1 MDDTLPPETETASGY
16 ERTTLRQFNIFPEN
30 RVGRLSVLLHALED
44 GCQAVNAINI
54 EESADAALVR
64 LICSDPTVGR
74 RCLLDAGF
82 SFSESDVLAVVLP
95 VYQDAPLISIC
106 RALLAAEIN
115 IHYAYP
121 MMRCRLGPAVIL
133 YVDDR
138 TLAAQILIRKQFQLV
153 GETDLKREDDDSYRE
168 GND

>member
-1 MDDTLPPETETASGY
+1 MEDILPPETGTAAGF
-16 ERTTLRQFNIFPEN
+16 ERTTLRQFNVFLEN
-30 RVGRLSVLLHALED
+30 RVGRLSHLLHAFD
-44 GCQAVNAINI
+44 NGCQDVNAISI

-64 LICSDPTVGR
+64 MICADPTVGR

-95 VYQDAPLISIC
+95 TGRDSPLIDIC
-106 RALLAAEIN
+106 RALLTAEIN

-121 MMRCRLGPAVIL
+121 MMRCRTGPAVIL

-138 TLAAQILIRKQFQLV
+138 TLAAQILIRKHFQLV
-153 GETDLKREDDDSYRE
+153 GESDLKLQQDDHDF
-168 GND
+168 D

>member
-1 MDDTLPPETETASGY
+1 MQDLLPPDTGTGAGF
-16 ERTTLRQFNIFPEN
+16 ERTTLRQFNIFLEN
-30 RVGRLSVLLHALED
+30 RVGRLSLLLHALEE
-44 GCQAVNAINI
+44 GGQAVNAINI

-64 LICSDPTVGR
+64 LICSDPTIGR

-95 VYQDAPLISIC
+95 AKQAFPLISIC

-121 MMRCRLGPAVIL
+121 MMRNPRGPAIIL

-138 TLAAQILIRKQFQLV
+138 TLAAQILIRKSFQLV
-153 GETDLKREDDDSYRE
+153 GESDLRPPADQDA
-168 GND
+168 

>member
-1 MDDTLPPETETASGY
+1 MNDLLPPDTGTSSGF
-16 ERTTLRQFNIFPEN
+16 ERTTLRQFNIFLEN
-30 RVGRLSVLLHALED
+30 RVGRLSLLLHALEE
-44 GCQAVNAINI
+44 GGQHVNAINI

-64 LICSDPTVGR
+64 LICCDATIGR

-95 VYQDAPLISIC
+95 PKQSFPLISIC

-121 MMRCRLGPAVIL
+121 MMRCPRGPAIIL

-138 TLAAQILIRKQFQLV
+138 TLASQILIRKGFQLV
-153 GETDLKREDDDSYRE
+153 GESDIRPSPTSDHDD
-168 GND
+168 

>member
-1 MDDTLPPETETASGY
+1 MEDILPPETGTAAGF
-16 ERTTLRQFNIFPEN
+16 ERTTLRQFNIFLEN
-30 RVGRLSVLLHALED
+30 RVGRLSHLLHAFDD

-64 LICSDPTVGR
+64 MICADPKVGR
-74 RCLLDAGF
+74 RCLLEAGF

-95 VYQDAPLISIC
+95 DDRESPLIDIC
-106 RALLAAEIN
+106 RALLSAEIN

-121 MMRCRLGPAVIL
+121 MMRCRYQSAVIL

-138 TLAAQILIRKQFQLV
+138 TLAAQILIRKGFQLV
-153 GETDLKREDDDSYRE
+153 GESDLKNE
-168 GND
+168 NDHHDFD

>member
-1 MDDTLPPETETASGY
+1 MEDILPPDTGTAAGF
-16 ERTTLRQFNIFPEN
+16 ERTTLRQFNIFLEN
-30 RVGRLSVLLHALED
+30 RVGRLSLLLHALED
-44 GCQAVNAINI
+44 GRQAVNAINI

-74 RCLLDAGF
+74 RCLLEAGF

-95 VYQDAPLISIC
+95 VYHESPLISIC

-138 TLAAQILIRKQFQLV
+138 TLAAQILIRKCFQLV
-153 GETDLKREDDDSYRE
+153 GESDLKREDDTPHED
-168 GND
+168 

>member
-1 MDDTLPPETETASGY
+1 MEDILPPETAAGAGF
-16 ERTTLRQFNIFPEN
+16 ERITLRQFNVFLEN
-30 RVGRLSVLLHALED
+30 RVGRLSLLLHSLED
-44 GCQAVNAINI
+44 GCQGVNAINI

-64 LICSDPTVGR
+64 LICADPSAGR

-95 VYQDAPLISIC
+95 VHKEMPLISIC
-106 RALLAAEIN
+106 RALLSAEIN

-121 MMRCRLGPAVIL
+121 ILKCRLGPAVIL

-138 TLAAQILIRKQFQLV
+138 TLAAQILIRKGFQLV
-153 GETDLKREDDDSYRE
+153 GESDLKMQSSGDEPMF
-168 GND
+168 